1 MFDTI
6 SSMMRIYFRAIH
18 WKEDKNM
25 IKQWMMA
32 VLLAV
37 SLSGCGYNTM
47 QSQDEAA
54 NAAWADVLNQYQR
67 RADLVPN
74 LVSTV
79 QGYAKHEQEVLTQ
92 VTEARAKVG
101 SVPVSSDMASNPE
114 QLKAFNEAQGQLTSA
129 LSRLLVVVEQY
140 PDLKANTNF
149 LDLQKQLEGTENR
162 ISVARNEYI
171 AAVQAYNTTVRTFP
185 NNLTAKVFG
194 MQVRPNFSV
203 ENEAAVSTAPK
214 VAF

>member
-1 MFDTI
+1 
-6 SSMMRIYFRAIH
+6 
-18 WKEDKNM
+18 M
-25 IKQWMMA
+25 IKQWAAA
-32 VLLAV
+32 VLIAI

-67 RADLVPN
+67 RADLIPN
-74 LVSTV
+74 LVATV
-79 QGYAKHEQEVLTQ
+79 QGYAKHEQEVLTE

-101 SVPVSSDMASNPE
+101 QVPVNADMANNPE
-114 QLKAFNEAQGQLTSA
+114 QLKAFSDAQSQLTGA
-129 LSRLLVVVEQY
+129 LSRLMVVVEKY

-162 ISVARNEYI
+162 ISVSRNTYI
-171 AAVQAYNTTVRTFP
+171 ASIQAYNTTVRTFP

-194 MQVRPNFSV
+194 MTVRPNFSV
-203 ENEAAVSTAPK
+203 ENEQAISTAPK